1 MPEPRRLR
9 ILLADDHVT
18 VRHGLKLLVEGQ
30 DDMEVAEASDGAAA
44 VRLAMECRPDIIVM
58 DVSMPGM
65 NGLVATQTL
74 RKMLPS
80 AAIVTLTRHA
90 DDAYLQELLRAG
102 ASAYVL
108 KQSPPTELLQAIRAT
123 GAGGQYVDSSL
134 TARVTAGFLG
144 REGRTGGRG
153 TTAITEREAEV
164 LRLIASGYSNKEI
177 AQQLDLSVKT
187 VEAHKANAMR
197 KLDLNSRIDI
207 VDTPSCRVGSTTHRE
222 IPLPPRIGL
231 PDCAGRGRG
240 LQSPHRAVQPE
251 QRRLSMEPSS
261 KSAEATRAATVR
273 DDRGPK
279 RPEGAQVDSRAA
291 RWPGPGRR
299 GACGSSSST
308 GSTCSSWGRTTSCSR
323 WSTRCRPAFISR
335 SEPGHPA
342 NAGCFHAERTG
353 TMVLNDVGALGLQDR
368 IQLLEWLGT
377 ASGRTQVVSTT
388 LAAAAASPVRQV
400 HRHAVLPAEH
410 GLRGR
415 DLVAPAAASSALRR
429 GAGVPDSRRLRTA

>member
-1 MPEPRRLR
+1 MPEPKCLR

-18 VRHGLKLLVEGQ
+18 VRHGLKLLVESQ
-30 DDMEVAEASDGAAA
+30 NDMEVVAEASDGAAA
-44 VRLAMECRPDIIVM
+44 VQLAMECRPDVVVM

-74 RKMLPS
+74 RRMLPS

-108 KQSPPTELLQAIRAT
+108 KQSAPAELLQAIRAT

-144 REGRTGGRG
+144 REGRMGSRG

-207 VDTPSCRVGSTTHRE
+207 VRYA
-222 IPLPPRIGL
+222 I
-231 PDCAGRGRG
+231 
-240 LQSPHRAVQPE
+240 LQGWLH
-251 QRRLSMEPSS
+251 
-261 KSAEATRAATVR
+261 
-273 DDRGPK
+273 
-279 RPEGAQVDSRAA
+279 
-291 RWPGPGRR
+291 
-299 GACGSSSST
+299 
-308 GSTCSSWGRTTSCSR
+308 
-323 WSTRCRPAFISR
+323 
-335 SEPGHPA
+335 
-342 NAGCFHAERTG
+342 NA
-353 TMVLNDVGALGLQDR
+353 
-368 IQLLEWLGT
+368 
-377 ASGRTQVVSTT
+377 
-388 LAAAAASPVRQV
+388 
-400 HRHAVLPAEH
+400 
-410 GLRGR
+410 
-415 DLVAPAAASSALRR
+415 
-429 GAGVPDSRRLRTA
+429 

>member
-1 MPEPRRLR
+1 MPEPKCLR

-18 VRHGLKLLVEGQ
+18 VRHGLKLLVESQ
-30 DDMEVAEASDGAAA
+30 DDMEVVAEASDGAAA
-44 VRLAMECRPDIIVM
+44 VQLAMECRPDVVVM

-74 RKMLPS
+74 RRMLPS

-108 KQSPPTELLQAIRAT
+108 KQSAPAELLQAIRAT

-144 REGRTGGRG
+144 REGRMGSRG

-207 VDTPSCRVGSTTHRE
+207 VRYA
-222 IPLPPRIGL
+222 I
-231 PDCAGRGRG
+231 
-240 LQSPHRAVQPE
+240 LQGWLH
-251 QRRLSMEPSS
+251 
-261 KSAEATRAATVR
+261 
-273 DDRGPK
+273 
-279 RPEGAQVDSRAA
+279 
-291 RWPGPGRR
+291 
-299 GACGSSSST
+299 
-308 GSTCSSWGRTTSCSR
+308 
-323 WSTRCRPAFISR
+323 
-335 SEPGHPA
+335 
-342 NAGCFHAERTG
+342 NA
-353 TMVLNDVGALGLQDR
+353 
-368 IQLLEWLGT
+368 
-377 ASGRTQVVSTT
+377 
-388 LAAAAASPVRQV
+388 
-400 HRHAVLPAEH
+400 
-410 GLRGR
+410 
-415 DLVAPAAASSALRR
+415 
-429 GAGVPDSRRLRTA
+429 